1 MTDYM
6 LRFADEA
13 EATAILYTS
22 TEDDEGQV
30 TLTPNYYAIDT
41 LGTLYERPPEPVAE
55 TLETLS
61 APVTEMPTEPV
72 TETLETLSE
81 PVTEM
86 LSEPAIAPITEQYTP
101 TPLPGWHVNVRHID
115 EAPELDVY
123 KVDPS
128 PTTPRRV
135 WA

>member
-6 LRFADEA
+6 LVFADEA

-41 LGTLYERPPEPVAE
+41 LGVLYHKAPEPLPDPYDPVP
-55 TLETLS
+55 LE
-61 APVTEMPTEPV
+61 
-72 TETLETLSE
+72 
-81 PVTEM
+81 
-86 LSEPAIAPITEQYTP
+86 
-101 TPLPGWHVNVRHID
+101 GWYVNVRNNV
-115 EAPELDVY
+115 EAPELDAFI
-123 KVDPS
+123 VDP
-128 PTTPRRV
+128 PPAVPRRV

>member
-41 LGTLYERPPEPVAE
+41 LGTLYERPPEP
-55 TLETLS
+55 LPDPYD
-61 APVTEMPTEPV
+61 PV
-72 TETLETLSE
+72 
-81 PVTEM
+81 
-86 LSEPAIAPITEQYTP
+86 
-101 TPLPGWHVNVRHID
+101 PLDGWYVNVRTP
-115 EAPELDVY
+115 EAPELDAYIVNPGPA
-123 KVDPS
+123 V
-128 PTTPRRV
+128 PRRV
-135 WA
+135 WC

>member
-41 LGTLYERPPEPVAE
+41 LGTLYERPPEPLPE
-55 TLETLS
+55 PYD
-61 APVTEMPTEPV
+61 PV
-72 TETLETLSE
+72 
-81 PVTEM
+81 
-86 LSEPAIAPITEQYTP
+86 
-101 TPLPGWHVNVRHID
+101 PLDGWYVNVRTP
-115 EAPELDVY
+115 EAPELDAY
-123 KVDPS
+123 IVDPG
-128 PTTPRRV
+128 PAVPRRV
-135 WA
+135 WC